1 MKYSESIRDAQAVMM
16 RQDKR
21 VFVCGLGVP
30 APGEVFGS
38 TRGLKEEFGDQRVFD
53 TPASENGTLGVL
65 LGASLQGMRPI
76 MVNQRVDF
84 FLLALDQLINH
95 ASKWKY
101 MFGGRQEMSV
111 LIRLIVGRG
120 WGQGPQHSQS
130 MHALFAHIPGLKV
143 AAPATPYD
151 VKGMIISALQ
161 EGGPVVMI
169 EHRRLYDETQ
179 DVPEGVYR
187 VAFGQ
192 ARVVIEGKDV
202 TLVASSHMVSE
213 AKKVVRLLGLKGI
226 SAELIDLRSLRPL
239 DIQTVYSSVKKT
251 GHLVLVE
258 GDWKPCSVSGEII
271 ASLAEKDP
279 GIFKSAPLRVM
290 WPDMPAPTSAPL
302 EEAFYPS
309 VKDIGDACLKILG
322 RSASMVEEKSQEKV
336 KFSGPF

>member
-1 MKYSESIRDAQAVMM
+1 MKLKYSQAIRDAQTLMM

-30 APGEVFGS
+30 APKEVFGS
-38 TRGLKEEFGDQRVFD
+38 TEGLRKEFGAQRVFD

-65 LGASLQGMRPI
+65 LGTSLQGMRPV

-101 MFGGRQEMSV
+101 MFAGKQEMSILV
-111 LIRLIVGRG
+111 RLIVGRG

-130 MHALFAHIPGLKV
+130 MHALFAHIPGLRV

-151 VKGMIISALQ
+151 IKGMIISALQ

-179 DVPEGVYR
+179 DVPEGIYR

-192 ARVVIEGKDV
+192 AHVAVEGKDV
-202 TLVASSHMVSE
+202 TVVASSHMVSE
-213 AKKVVRLLGLKGI
+213 AKKAANLLKEKGV
-226 SAELIDLRSLRPL
+226 SVELIDLRSLRPL
-239 DIQTVYSSVKKT
+239 DTQTVYSSVKKT
-251 GHLVLVE
+251 GRLVLVE

-279 GIFKSAPLRVM
+279 SIFKSAPIRVM

-302 EEAFYPS
+302 EAAFYPTI
-309 VKDIGDACLKILG
+309 KDICDACLKTLDMTLVI
-322 RSASMVEEKSQEKV
+322 EEKQEKV
-336 KFSGPF
+336 EFNGPF

>member
-1 MKYSESIRDAQAVMM
+1 MKYSEAIQDAQAVMM
-16 RQDKR
+16 RLDKR

-30 APGEVFGS
+30 APKEVFGS
-38 TRGLKEEFGDQRVFD
+38 CSGLKEEFGNKRVFD
-53 TPASENGTLGVL
+53 TPASENGTLGLL

-111 LIRLIVGRG
+111 LVRLIVGRG

-143 AAPATPYD
+143 AAPACAYD
-151 VKGMIISALQ
+151 AKGMIIAALQ

-169 EHRRLYDETQ
+169 EHRRLYDEIQ
-179 DVPEGVYR
+179 YVPQGMYS

-192 ARVVIEGKDV
+192 ARVVVEGKDM

-213 AKKVVRLLGLKGI
+213 AQKAACLLKDHGI
-226 SAELIDLRSLRPL
+226 SVELIDLRSLRPL
-239 DIQTVYSSVKKT
+239 DTETVYASVKKT

-279 GIFKSAPLRVM
+279 GVFKSPPMRVM

-309 VKDIGDACLKILG
+309 VKDICDACLKVLGSSILV
-322 RSASMVEEKSQEKV
+322 VEKNHEKV
-336 KFSGPF
+336 MFNGPF

>member
-1 MKYSESIRDAQAVMM
+1 MKYSQAIRDAQAVML
-16 RQDKR
+16 REDKR

-30 APGEVFGS
+30 APGKVFGS
-38 TRGLKEEFGDQRVFD
+38 TQGLAEEFPDRVFD

-95 ASKWKY
+95 AAKWKY
-101 MFGGRQEMSV
+101 MFASHQEMSIV
-111 LIRLIVGRG
+111 VRLIVGRG

-130 MHALFAHIPGLKV
+130 MHALFAHIPGLRV
-143 AAPATPYD
+143 AVPSSPYD
-151 VKGMIISALQ
+151 VKGMIISAVQ

-169 EHRRLYDETQ
+169 EHRRLYDEVQ
-179 DVPEGVYR
+179 DVPEGVYK

-192 ARVVIEGKDV
+192 AHVLTQGKDITV
-202 TLVASSHMVSE
+202 VASSQMVVE
-213 AKKVVRLLGLKGI
+213 AKKAVRLLSGHGI
-226 SAELIDLRSLRPL
+226 SVELIDLRSLRPL
-239 DIQTVYSSVKKT
+239 DTQTVYSSVKKT

-271 ASLAEKDP
+271 AALAEKDP
-279 GIFKSAPLRVM
+279 SIFKVAPVRVM

-309 VKDIGDACLKILG
+309 VKNIADTCLRVLG
-322 RSASMVEEKSQEKV
+322 KPLLTIKEEMEEV
-336 KFSGPF
+336 KFNGPF

>member
-1 MKYSESIRDAQAVMM
+1 MKYSQAIRDAQAVMM

-30 APGEVFGS
+30 APKEVFGS
-38 TRGLKEEFGDQRVFD
+38 CSGLKEEFGSGRVFD

-84 FLLALDQLINH
+84 FLLAFDQLINH

-111 LIRLIVGRG
+111 LVRVIVGRG

-143 AAPATPYD
+143 AAPSTPND
-151 VKGMIISALQ
+151 VKGLIISALQ

-169 EHRRLYDETQ
+169 EHRRLYDEVQ
-179 DVPEGVYR
+179 DVPEGIYS

-192 ARVVIEGKDV
+192 ACVAIEGKDV

-213 AKKVVRLLGLKGI
+213 SKKAVRLLEALGV
-226 SAELIDLRSLRPL
+226 SVELIDLRSLRPL
-239 DIQTVYSSVKKT
+239 DTQTVYSSVKKT
-251 GHLVLVE
+251 GNLVLVE

-271 ASLAEKDP
+271 AALVEKDP
-279 GIFKSAPLRVM
+279 GIFKSAPIRVM

-309 VKDIGDACLKILG
+309 IKDIGDACLSVLG
-322 RSASMVEEKSQEKV
+322 RTSTIKEQQEKV
-336 KFSGPF
+336 KFNGPF

>member
-1 MKYSESIRDAQAVMM
+1 MKYSEAIRDAQAVMM

-38 TRGLKEEFGDQRVFD
+38 TKGLKEEFGDKRVFD
-53 TPASENGTLGVL
+53 TPASENGTLCLL

-76 MVNQRVDF
+76 MVNQRLDF

-101 MFGGRQEMSV
+101 MFAGRQEMSV
-111 LIRLIVGRG
+111 WVRLIVGRG

-151 VKGMIISALQ
+151 AKGMIISALQ
-161 EGGPVVMI
+161 EGGPVVML

-192 ARVVIEGKDV
+192 ARVAVEGKDV
-202 TLVASSHMVSE
+202 TIVASSHMVSE
-213 AKKVVRLLGLKGI
+213 AKKAVGLLMAYGI

-239 DIQTVYSSVKKT
+239 DVQTVYSSVKKT

-279 GIFKSAPLRVM
+279 KIFKSAPVRVM

-309 VKDIGDACLKILG
+309 IKDIGDAVLRILG
-322 RSASMVEEKSQEKV
+322 RSVSMVEESPQEKV
-336 KFSGPF
+336 KFNGPF

>member
-1 MKYSESIRDAQAVMM
+1 MKYSEAIRDAQAVMM
-16 RQDKR
+16 REDKR
-21 VFVCGLGVP
+21 VFLCGLGVP
-30 APGEVFGS
+30 APGRVFGS
-38 TRGLKEEFGDQRVFD
+38 TAGLKEEFGDQRVFD
-53 TPASENGTLGVL
+53 TPASENGTLGLL
-65 LGASLQGMRPI
+65 LGASQQGMRPI

-84 FLLALDQLINH
+84 FLLALDQLINQ

-101 MFGGRQEMSV
+101 MFAGKQEMSV
-111 LIRLIVGRG
+111 LVRLIVGRG

-151 VKGMIISALQ
+151 AKGMIISALQ

-169 EHRRLYDETQ
+169 EHRQLYEETQ
-179 DVPEGVYR
+179 DVPEGIYR

-192 ARVVIEGKDV
+192 AHVAIEGKDV

-213 AKKVVRLLGLKGI
+213 AKKAARSLMAHGI
-226 SAELIDLRSLRPL
+226 SVELIDLRSLRPL

-271 ASLAEKDP
+271 ASLTERDP
-279 GIFKSAPLRVM
+279 KIFEAAPIRVM
-290 WPDMPAPTSAPL
+290 WPDMPAPTSVAL
-302 EEAFYPS
+302 EEVFYPS
-309 VKDIGDACLKILG
+309 VKDIGEACLKVLG
-322 RSASMVEEKSQEKV
+322 RSVSMVEEKTEKV
-336 KFSGPF
+336 KFNGPF

>member
-1 MKYSESIRDAQAVMM
+1 MKYSEAIRDAQAVMM

-30 APGEVFGS
+30 APKEVFGS
-38 TRGLKEEFGDQRVFD
+38 TSGLKEEFGAERVFD
-53 TPASENGTLGVL
+53 TPASENGTLGLL

-101 MFGGRQEMSV
+101 MFAGKQEMSV
-111 LIRLIVGRG
+111 LVRVIVGRG

-161 EGGPVVMI
+161 DGGPVVMI
-169 EHRRLYDETQ
+169 EHRRLYDEIQ
-179 DVPEGVYR
+179 DVPEGVYSI
-187 VAFGQ
+187 AFGQ
-192 ARVVIEGKDV
+192 AKVAIEGKDV

-213 AKKVVRLLGLKGI
+213 ARKAARLLMAQGI
-226 SAELIDLRSLRPL
+226 SVELIDLRSLRPL
-239 DIQTVYSSVKKT
+239 DTQTVYSSVKKT

-279 GIFKSAPLRVM
+279 KIFKSPPIRIM
-290 WPDMPAPTSAPL
+290 WPDIPAPTSSSL

-309 VKDIGDACLKILG
+309 VKDICDACLKVLG
-322 RSASMVEEKSQEKV
+322 SSVLIVEEKAEKI
-336 KFSGPF
+336 KFNGPF